1 MVQVVRARTEEEE
14 RRWRDGGGE
23 SGSGSDGDSA
33 GGRWSRFHAPM
44 FVLHRG
50 SRFNE
55 MGGGGLKN

>member
-23 SGSGSDGDSA
+23 SGSDGDGA